1 MTWVDWVLIGLAV
14 IVCFFLIFGL
24 MIAAGNYSRR
34 CEDEEYY
41 RWVEKMKQ
49 KEAEQKKEDDSS
61 WF

>member
-1 MTWVDWVLIGLAV
+1 MTWVGWVLIALAL
-14 IVCFFLIFGL
+14 IGFLFLIFCL

-41 RWVEKMKQ
+41 RWVERMKQ

>member
-1 MTWVDWVLIGLAV
+1 MTWVGWVLIGLAL
-14 IVCFFLIFGL
+14 IGFIFLIFSL

-41 RWVEKMKQ
+41 RWVERMKQ